1 MCIVLWYV
9 WILSHIRLPSNY
21 MLNIESFLGCD
32 TYTSPL
38 STCLS
43 MSVFSSCFC
52 FYHSFFPACLCVS
65 IFVQVDICETRV
77 LAPVFENR
85 NAVSLPSNNYIRI
98 YVCLVSITP
107 CLFVFLSLGLFPHC
121 FPVCLD
127 LPSQPHP
134 HTCILIHTPPSFLF
148 LRGVDWS
155 GLWQW
160 LVCVHELSDTLATG
174 ALNWTRTNKGR

>member
-1 MCIVLWYV
+1 
-9 WILSHIRLPSNY
+9 

-65 IFVQVDICETRV
+65 ISVQVDICETRV

-98 YVCLVSITP
+98 LRMSRFHHSLSVCLSVSGTFP
-107 CLFVFLSLGLFPHC
+107 SLFSSLSWFT
-121 FPVCLD
+121 
-127 LPSQPHP
+127 LPATSTHMHPHP
-134 HTCILIHTPPSFLF
+134 HTSFIPIPE
-148 LRGVDWS
+148 RS
-155 GLWQW
+155 R
-160 LVCVHELSDTLATG
+160 LVWTLAVVGLCPWTQWHPCHWCIE
-174 ALNWTRTNKGR
+174 LN